1 MTGPEGAQSEMLR
14 QPGSNLMG
22 LKRHKE
28 PTSGRRF
35 LARQSGRQTSC
46 LRPLQFR
53 WADAISATEWKIY
66 VRALGVLRNEGLDFL
81 LGGGFARAGYTG
93 HWRDTKD
100 IDFYIR
106 PADREREQHALKKAG
121 FADYYEKLP
130 YDRSWIYR
138 SYKGNVIVDVIWAM
152 ANQRAQV
159 DEPWFQ
165 HAPEFT
171 IRGERLLLVPPE
183 ELLWCKLYIIQRDR
197 CDWTDIF
204 NLVHEHG
211 PRMDWKRLIERVEDD
226 VPLLQAMLNVYRWLC
241 PREVKN
247 LPNSLWRHLAATEKT
262 MRARPP
268 LHDRVRLLDSRIW
281 FGARIAKNQ
290 KLEI

>member
-1 MTGPEGAQSEMLR
+1 
-14 QPGSNLMG
+14 MG

-28 PTSGRRF
+28 LASGYRRSKSHS
-35 LARQSGRQTSC
+35 RGRANS
-46 LRPLQFR
+46 LKPLQFR

-66 VRALGVLRNEGLDFL
+66 RAAIGALRKERVEFL

-100 IDFYIR
+100 IDFYVR
-106 PADREREQHALKKAG
+106 PQDRERAKRALMKAR
-121 FADYYEKLP
+121 FSDYFEKHP
-130 YDRSWIYR
+130 YDRAWIYR
-138 SYKGNVIVDVIWAM
+138 SYKQSVIVDVIWAM

-159 DEPWFQ
+159 DDAWFDR
-165 HAPEFT
+165 APQFT
-171 IRGERLLLVPPE
+171 IRGERLRLVPPE

-211 PRMDWKRLIERVEDD
+211 PRMDWTHLIRRAEDD
-226 VPLLQAMLNVYRWLC
+226 VPLLQAMLTVYRWIC
-241 PREVKN
+241 PKEIRE
-247 LPNSLWRHLAATEKT
+247 LPASLWRRLAAAQNAVRLSLPT
-262 MRARPP
+262 
-268 LHDRVRLLDSRIW
+268 HDRIRLLDSRIW

>member
-1 MTGPEGAQSEMLR
+1 
-14 QPGSNLMG
+14 MG

-28 PTSGRRF
+28 LASGRF
-35 LARQSGRQTSC
+35 LTNRAAPRASS
-46 LRPLQFR
+46 LKPLQFS
-53 WADAISATEWKIY
+53 WADAISPSEWTVYRSAI
-66 VRALGVLRNEGLDFL
+66 RALRKERIEFL
-81 LGGGFARAGYTG
+81 VGGGFARTAYTG

-100 IDFYIR
+100 IDFYVR
-106 PADREREQHALKKAG
+106 PEDRGRAECTLKHAG

-130 YDRSWIYR
+130 YDRAWIYR
-138 SYKGNVIVDVIWAM
+138 SYKKNVIVDVIWAM
-152 ANQRAQV
+152 ANQRAKV
-159 DEPWFQ
+159 DRDWFER
-165 HAPEFT
+165 APKLT

-211 PRMDWKRLIERVEDD
+211 QQINWRRLIRRMEED
-226 VPLLQAMLNVYRWLC
+226 VPLLKAMLTVYGWLC
-241 PREVKN
+241 PNEVKK
-247 LPNSLWRHLAATEKT
+247 LPAFLRRQLDAAE
-262 MRARPP
+262 RAVRSRPSA
-268 LHDRVRLLDSRIW
+268 HDRVRLLDSRIW